1 MDKSPKS
8 LLIEK
13 LMNDEEINYSD
24 IAALD
29 MFNHRYIRLL
39 MQLNQDEL
47 KLKLANMLVT
57 PSMTEFRAK
66 SIAYA

>member
-1 MDKSPKS
+1 MDKSSKS

-13 LMNDEEINYSD
+13 LINDEEINYSD

-39 MQLNQDEL
+39 MQLDQNEL
-47 KLKLANMLVT
+47 KPKLANMLVS
-57 PSMTEFRAK
+57 PSITEFRAK
-66 SIAYA
+66 SIAYV